1 YTFRL
6 IAYSFSAF
14 SFQIQY
20 LPCFGRGSDFA
31 SQFLSDTND
40 LSYQLAIGFCQHPFF
55 EIQIIFEPHSDI
67 SSHSDSRSSQSKG
80 MASDTGCSPGR
91 TCRNSIYKPAKIR
104 NCCRRTP
111 GDTEYKIKLHGS
123 SRYLTFLCHIQY
135 GFEMSH
141 LETFVFRF

>member
-1 YTFRL
+1 MRSVFISFFHNVLFFNIYFIFSLYTFRL

-111 GDTEYKIKLHGS
+111 STKLNCMGAPG
-123 SRYLTFLCHIQY
+123 T
-135 GFEMSH
+135 
-141 LETFVFRF
+141 